1 MTAGHSAPSTDPPS
15 QASGAA
21 RRRRVHLVLAAL
33 VGAVVGAGAVAVV
46 WGITGGSGHTAK
58 QTPTA
63 TPSRVTHRTPTTFV
77 LTGTFELTDA
87 VVGDGAGGCTG
98 SEGYSDIFEGT
109 AVTVYDATGTVVA
122 TGGLGES
129 TRAGSTCR
137 FDVAVSD
144 VPTGRRFYRV
154 EVSHRGTVQLTEA
167 EARGAGFGA
176 TLG

>member
-1 MTAGHSAPSTDPPS
+1 M
-15 QASGAA
+15 
-21 RRRRVHLVLAAL
+21 HLVLAAL
-33 VGAVVGAGAVAVV
+33 AGAVIGAGAVGAV

-63 TPSRVTHRTPTTFV
+63 TPSRVAHRTPTTFV
-77 LTGTFELTDA
+77 LTGTFELTDG
-87 VVGDGAGGCTG
+87 VVGDGAGGCKG
-98 SEGYSDIFEGT
+98 SDSQGYSDIFEGA

-129 TRAGSTCR
+129 TRAGNTCR

-144 VPTGRRFYRV
+144 VPTGRRFYKV

-167 EARGAGFGA
+167 EASSGVFGA

>member
-1 MTAGHSAPSTDPPS
+1 M
-15 QASGAA
+15 
-21 RRRRVHLVLAAL
+21 HLVLAAL
-33 VGAVVGAGAVAVV
+33 IGAVVGAGAVGVA
-46 WGITGGSGHTAK
+46 WGITGGSRHTAR

-63 TPSRVTHRTPTTFV
+63 TPSRVMHRTPTTFV
-77 LTGTFELTDA
+77 LTGTFELTDG
-87 VVGDGAGGCTG
+87 VVGDGAGGCKG
-98 SEGYSDIFEGT
+98 SEGYSDISEGT
-109 AVTVYDATGTVVA
+109 AVTVYDAAGTVVA

-144 VPTGRRFYRV
+144 VPTGKRFYKV

-167 EARGAGFGA
+167 EARGGGFGA